1 MSNDPDDELSVVP
14 LLMQNKPP
22 IGDDSA
28 DDKMAD
34 LELRPEEVSKRE
46 GLHIVSWV
54 YCIVQG
60 PLKEAKG
67 YFAPSVMPQ

>member
-34 LELRPEEVSKRE
+34 LELRPEEVSKGE

-54 YCIVQG
+54 Y
-60 PLKEAKG
+60 
-67 YFAPSVMPQ
+67 

>member
-1 MSNDPDDELSVVP
+1 MSNDPDDEVSVVP

-34 LELRPEEVSKRE
+34 LELRPEEVSQRE
-46 GLHIVSWV
+46 RAAHHVLGNIVL
-54 YCIVQG
+54 YRD
-60 PLKEAKG
+60 L
-67 YFAPSVMPQ
+67 